1 MKKLYAAI
9 FIILTLT
16 ACNIESK
23 PLLGQA
29 ELQSVIDAA
38 ASLNSG
44 RYVIT
49 NLTTGEPQEVFS
61 FMFTDDGTQIWLDET
76 EYLDA
81 DTGEY
86 VRSYT
91 YYDGVNITTSDGT
104 ETPAVYTKDAPY
116 QMSTG
121 VLLFFIP
128 DLVKSA
134 ASHTTDDGFTVYTWE
149 YDAQK
154 LKQNTAALSDILSFK
169 TTYLFDVEGAF
180 LAMTEH
186 ITYENAPPSD
196 YQIEIIDKNKVTEII
211 VD

>member
-1 MKKLYAAI
+1 MKKFFAAI
-9 FIILTLT
+9 FIVLMLT
-16 ACNIESK
+16 ACNTARE

-38 ASLNSG
+38 ASLSSG

-49 NLTTGEPQEVFS
+49 NLATGEPQEVFS
-61 FMFTDDGTQIWLDET
+61 FMFTEDGTQIWLDET
-76 EYLDA
+76 EYKDA

-104 ETPAVYTKDAPY
+104 STPAVYTKDEPY

-128 DLVKSA
+128 DLVKTA
-134 ASHTTDDGFTVYTWE
+134 TVNTTDDGFTIYTWD
-149 YDAQK
+149 YDVQK
-154 LKQNTAALSDILSFK
+154 LTQNSPALSGAQTFK
-169 TTYLFDVEGAF
+169 TTYLFDSEGIF

-186 ITYENAPPSD
+186 ITYEVDPPSD
-196 YQIEIIDKNKVTEII
+196 YQIEIIERNEVTEI
-211 VD
+211 VLD

>member
-1 MKKLYAAI
+1 M
-9 FIILTLT
+9 LT
-16 ACNIESK
+16 ACTPQTEI
-23 PLLGQA
+23 LVGQA

-38 ASLNSG
+38 ASLNSA

-61 FMFTDDGTQIWLDET
+61 FMFTEDGTQIWLDET

-81 DTGEY
+81 ETGEY
-86 VRSYT
+86 VRTYS
-91 YYDGVNITTSDGT
+91 YYDGVNVTSSDGT
-104 ETPAVYTKDAPY
+104 VTPAVYTKDEPY

-128 DLVKSA
+128 DLVKT
-134 ASHTTDDGFTVYTWE
+134 ASVDTTDDNFTIYTWD
-149 YDAQK
+149 YDVEK
-154 LKQNTAALSDILSFK
+154 LKESATAMSGALTFK
-169 TTYLFDVEGAF
+169 TTYLFDTEGSF

-186 ITYENAPPSD
+186 ITYETDPPSD
-196 YQIEIIDKNKVTEII
+196 YQIEIIERNEVKEIV